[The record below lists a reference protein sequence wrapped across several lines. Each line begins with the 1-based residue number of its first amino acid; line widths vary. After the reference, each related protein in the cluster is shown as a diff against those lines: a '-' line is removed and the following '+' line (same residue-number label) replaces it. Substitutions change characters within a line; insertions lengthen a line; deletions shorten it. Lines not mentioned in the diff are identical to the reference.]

1 MEHNTDH
8 AAQARPLSEFQAAVE
23 ARRIIDEAYRPVP
36 AVTSYR
42 DDSPVP
48 ATGSTPPVPQPDQ
61 RIVPAWAAGVAVASI
76 GVGAGVTGLGCGAW
90 LLLQGLSAVTLWG
103 VLAVVAPFAGV
114 AMVATAIGAA
124 VSRTKAGTSQHVY
137 QGTVIKNTAVTTH
150 TRGLL
155 SRTRNELH
163 G

>member
-1 MEHNTDH
+1 VEHNTDH

-48 ATGSTPPVPQPDQ
+48 ATGPTPPVPQPDQ
-61 RIVPAWAAGVAVASI
+61 RIVPAWAAGVAVASV

-124 VSRTKAGTSQHVY
+124 VSRARAGVSTHIYQAPVTKHTEL
-137 QGTVIKNTAVTTH
+137 TTH
-150 TRGLL
+150 TRGMF